1 MLQVTKRYMG
11 SQTRKLLPDT
21 PSFAGL
27 YGDMDSARLNIE
39 FPEVYN
45 TYTKYVRFN
54 VTLTDAEG
62 NSYIPVYAMTD
73 NSLIIPQEI
82 SNIYATEGN
91 EDSVITFSV
100 LLYYGD
106 SLIETS
112 LPGTIYFAT
121 TDDIVSTSTP
131 HYTNI
136 LLRLAQEAF
145 IQAEFSIDSIADRPI
160 VTFSTISGT
169 DTPITLE
176 VPYLASGKIPTQ
188 FLPGSA
194 VVDLFHITD
203 PSELT
208 TLTNAHTPDMAIVT
222 AGAYTGNIYIL
233 TSDTP
238 TTASDWAPMYSAV
251 DATKL
256 ATIATGAQVNVIE
269 SISANGVALEIT
281 DKNVDITI
289 PENLSDL
296 NSDATHRTVSDTQI
310 SGWDAKQNA
319 LTFDNTPTQGSM
331 NPVYSGGVYS
341 ADSALRALI
350 DNKQDALT
358 FDTAPIQ
365 NSSNPVTSGGVYDAD
380 IELQDNIDTEAS
392 TRASA
397 DSTIIN
403 NLNSEISARQGADST
418 LQNNINTEAQTRA
431 SADTIL
437 QDNINAKQDALTFD
451 NTPTQGSTNPVT
463 SGGIYA
469 SVVGKQ
475 DTLTFDNVP
484 TADSSNPVK
493 SGGVY
498 SSLATK
504 QDTLTFDSTPI
515 SGSSNPVTS
524 GGVYTS
530 VSGKVDKVSG
540 KELSS
545 NDFTDALETKLNG
558 IDEGAQ
564 VNAIFTMPTPSADY
578 LGKDYHF
585 VGETAGG
592 FVQNTFYT
600 CISNGTDYLWSPS
613 NPGVAGVAWGSISGI
628 LSSQKDL
635 QTALDAKQNTLTFDD
650 APTSGSSNPVTSAGI
665 YTSVS
670 AKQDTMSAGTG
681 ISFSGT
687 TINHSN
693 AISAG
698 TVGSDTNVPVITYD
712 AQGHI
717 SGVSSATIY
726 PPATAGTSGQ
736 IWQSR
741 GSGIGIWQ
749 SLDAT
754 PISGSTVA
762 ITSGAVYSALTTK
775 QNTLSFDNTPIASS
789 TNPVTSGGVYS
800 ALDTKQDTLTA
811 GSNITI
817 ESNVISAQI
826 VVPPAGISDTFYMDS
841 ATTLSDTPPVSEVY
855 ADIVMSGTTG
865 TSITLTYTLPEDR
878 IISPTATYQFASNL
892 RNITTGTVYTI
903 TATATY
909 GTTIIATGTQSVTA
923 TDTSEYNVIAMSNQ
937 LSSNLNVVATGTVVL
952 TFTISKDSA
961 RAQTAQLFS
970 SPAGYTSFTRNG
982 GNISA
987 NNVYDKV
994 AGNNYT
1000 QASINSQFYSDIAS
1014 KVTANGAITAN
1025 TSSYVFPSYD
1035 TKGLTTGAIKTVYQK
1050 SIYLNGT
1057 DIGFITDQYNSDITV
1072 YSPTTAGTSGQYLIS
1087 TGGVPSWATLDLSG
1101 YQLKNNLITA
1111 FQTTPDNSHY
1121 PSELLVYT
1129 QLNTKQGTLTF
1140 DSTPT
1145 TGSANPVTSGGVYSA
1160 LSVKQNTITGG
1171 ASTITTSNL
1180 TANRALLSNSSGKV
1194 AVSAVTSTE
1203 LGYMSGVTSA
1213 IQTQINGK
1221 QDALTFDSTP
1231 TVDSAKP
1238 VTSDGIY
1245 RALTLKQDT
1254 MSAGTGI
1261 SLSGTTINHE
1271 ASITAGSVGSAL
1283 SVPIITY
1290 NTTGHITAISSATI
1304 YPPTTAGTAGQY
1316 WMSDGAG
1323 AGAWQSLATS
1333 AISDSGVSITSGAVY
1348 TALAGKQNTLTFDS
1362 APTSASSN
1370 PVTSG
1375 GVYAAL
1381 AGKQATLSFDA
1392 TPTLDSTNPVTSGG
1406 VYSSLSGKQ
1415 DNISAGTGLTLSGA
1429 TVNHASSITAGSVGS
1444 ATLVPI
1450 ITFNGTGHITATST
1464 ATIYPPTSAGTSGQ
1478 YWRSDGSGQGVWQSM
1493 ITAPTSGSAYA
1504 ITAGAVYT
1512 ALSDKQDTL
1521 TFDNTPTSASTNPVT
1536 SGGVYTALSGKQAT
1550 LTFDSA
1556 PTSGSA
1562 NPVTSDGI
1570 YTAINTKATTVTYTG
1585 TVSTTWTGSS
1595 APYSQMITINGILAT
1610 DNPIIDVVLSSTW
1623 ATAILQSEAW
1633 TKIQRIVTSANTLT
1647 VYATEATTTA
1657 IPIQIKVVR

>member
-62 NSYIPVYAMTD
+62 NSYIPVYVMTD

-82 SNIYATEGN
+82 SNIHATEDN
-91 EDSVITFSV
+91 EDSVITFNV
-100 LLYYGD
+100 LLYHGD

-121 TDDIVSTSTP
+121 TDNIVSTSTP
-131 HYTNI
+131 YYTNI

-319 LTFDNTPTQGSM
+319 LTFDNTPTQGST

-350 DNKQDALT
+350 DNKQDT
-358 FDTAPIQ
+358 
-365 NSSNPVTSGGVYDAD
+365 
-380 IELQDNIDTEAS
+380 
-392 TRASA
+392 
-397 DSTIIN
+397 
-403 NLNSEISARQGADST
+403 
-418 LQNNINTEAQTRA
+418 
-431 SADTIL
+431 
-437 QDNINAKQDALTFD
+437 LTFD
-451 NTPTQGSTNPVT
+451 NTPTQGSTNPVI

-592 FVQNTFYT
+592 FIQNTFYT

-613 NPGVAGVAWGSISGI
+613 NPAVAGVAWGSISGT

-693 AISAG
+693 TISAG

-762 ITSGAVYSALTTK
+762 ITSGAVYSALATK

-952 TFTISKDSA
+952 TITMSKDSA
-961 RAQTAQLFS
+961 GAQTAQLFS

-1014 KVTANGAITAN
+1014 KVTANEAITAN
-1025 TSSYVFPSYD
+1025 TASYVFPSYD

-1057 DIGFITDQYNSDITV
+1057 GIGFISDQYNSDITV

-1101 YQLKNNLITA
+1101 YQLKNNLVTA

-1129 QLNTKQGTLTF
+1129 QLNTKQDTLTF

-1271 ASITAGSVGSAL
+1271 TSITAGSVGSAL

-1333 AISDSGVSITSGAVY
+1333 AISGSGVSITSGAVY

-1362 APTSASSN
+1362 TPTSASSN

-1415 DNISAGTGLTLSGA
+1415 DNISAGTGLALSGA

-1444 ATLVPI
+1444 ATLVPV

-1493 ITAPTSGSAYA
+1493 ITAPTSGSEYA

-1595 APYSQMITINGILAT
+1595 APYTQTITISGILAT

-1623 ATAILQSEAW
+1623 ATAILQSEEW

-1657 IPIQIKVVR
+1657 IPIQVKVVR

>member
-319 LTFDNTPTQGSM
+319 LTFDN
-331 NPVYSGGVYS
+331 
-341 ADSALRALI
+341 
-350 DNKQDALT
+350 
-358 FDTAPIQ
+358 
-365 NSSNPVTSGGVYDAD
+365 
-380 IELQDNIDTEAS
+380 
-392 TRASA
+392 
-397 DSTIIN
+397 
-403 NLNSEISARQGADST
+403 
-418 LQNNINTEAQTRA
+418 
-431 SADTIL
+431 
-437 QDNINAKQDALTFD
+437 
-451 NTPTQGSTNPVT
+451 
-463 SGGIYA
+463 
-469 SVVGKQ
+469 
-475 DTLTFDNVP
+475 VP

-613 NPGVAGVAWGSISGI
+613 NPAVAGVAWGNISGI

-693 AISAG
+693 TISAG

-762 ITSGAVYSALTTK
+762 ITSGAVYSALATK

-841 ATTLSDTPPVSEVY
+841 ATTLSDTPPISEVY

-952 TFTISKDSA
+952 TFTMSKDSA
-961 RAQTAQLFS
+961 SAQTAQLFS

-1025 TSSYVFPSYD
+1025 TASYVFPSYD

-1057 DIGFITDQYNSDITV
+1057 SIGFITDQYNSDITI

-1101 YQLKNNLITA
+1101 YQLKNNLVTA

-1129 QLNTKQGTLTF
+1129 QLNTKQNTLTF

-1180 TANRALLSNSSGKV
+1180 TVNRALLSNSSGKV

-1271 ASITAGSVGSAL
+1271 TSITAGSVGSAL

-1316 WMSDGAG
+1316 WVSDGAG

-1444 ATLVPI
+1444 ATLVPV